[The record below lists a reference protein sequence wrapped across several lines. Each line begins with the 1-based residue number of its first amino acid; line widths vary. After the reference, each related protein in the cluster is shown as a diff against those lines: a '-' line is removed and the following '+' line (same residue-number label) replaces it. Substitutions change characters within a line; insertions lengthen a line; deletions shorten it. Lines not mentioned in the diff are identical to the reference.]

1 MTQAGYQAGSETY
14 GTDVGGDDTYVVAL
28 SPVLTTYIAGQ
39 PLRFK
44 PTTSNT
50 GACTIDF

>member
-1 MTQAGYQAGSETY
+1 MTQAGVQSGSETY
-14 GTDVGGDDTYVVAL
+14 GTDAGGDDTYVVAL
-28 SPVLTTYIAGQ
+28 SPVLAAYTTGQ
-39 PLRFK
+39 ELRFK